1 MQRDEEV
8 TRTIRTAASSLR
20 HALRSL
26 LQSAV
31 RRGELPESKM
41 ESAIDFIDATLA
53 GIRYAAKAG
62 KSRKALREMA
72 SFAGGALTKR
82 SHLSQGS

>member
-1 MQRDEEV
+1 
-8 TRTIRTAASSLR
+8 
-20 HALRSL
+20 
-26 LQSAV
+26 
-31 RRGELPESKM
+31 M